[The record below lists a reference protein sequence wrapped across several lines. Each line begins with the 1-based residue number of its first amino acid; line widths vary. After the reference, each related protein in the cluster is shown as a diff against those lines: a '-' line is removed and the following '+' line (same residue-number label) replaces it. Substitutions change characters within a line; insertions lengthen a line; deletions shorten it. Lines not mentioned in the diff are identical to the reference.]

1 MKHKQS
7 DTMTSPKIKATKDSL
22 ITAAYE
28 LFSEQGY
35 SKTTTKEI
43 SERAQVCELTLFRH
57 FQTKQNVYK
66 AVFMR
71 YSPIQKLDQGL
82 AEIEH
87 LPFWQGLHHIVQLLI
102 QHLQDN
108 RRFILLVTQEA
119 PSIPEVQNIVNPL
132 TIHDELVER
141 MTLLL
146 QKGVQIGEIRA
157 DLDLIIVSNTLLCML
172 CSFLVLLSTE
182 KLKTEIP
189 PQDMCNTAIDCFL
202 HGLRP

>member
-1 MKHKQS
+1 MKPKPS
-7 DTMTSPKIKATKDSL
+7 DITKPAKTKNTKDSL

-35 SKTTTKEI
+35 SKTTTREI
-43 SERAQVCELTLFRH
+43 AERARVCELTLFRH

-71 YSPIQKLDQGL
+71 YSPIHKLDQGL

-87 LPFWQGLHHIVQLLI
+87 LPFWEGLNHIVQLLI
-102 QHLQDN
+102 QHMQDN
-108 RRFILLVTQEA
+108 RQFILLVTQEA

-141 MTLLL
+141 MTALL
-146 QKGVQIGEIRA
+146 QRGVQIGEVRA
-157 DLDLIIVSNTLLCML
+157 DLDLSVVSNTLLCML
-172 CSFLVLLSTE
+172 CSFLVLLSRE
-182 KLKTEIP
+182 KLKTDIP
-189 PQDMCNTAIDCFL
+189 PQEMCNTAIDCFL
-202 HGLRP
+202 RGIKP

>member
-1 MKHKQS
+1 MHTADSPMKP
-7 DTMTSPKIKATKDSL
+7 TKATLTKEGL

-43 SERAQVCELTLFRH
+43 AERARVCELTLFRH

-66 AVFMR
+66 AVFMH

-82 AEIEH
+82 TEIEH
-87 LPFWQGLHHIVQLLI
+87 LPFWEGVHHIVHLLI
-102 QHLQDN
+102 QHMQDN

-119 PSIPEVQNIVNPL
+119 PSIPEVQNIINPL

-146 QKGVQIGEIRA
+146 QKGVQIGEVRS
-157 DLDLIIVSNTLLCML
+157 DLDLTVVSNTLLCML

-189 PQDMCNTAIDCFL
+189 PQEMCNTAIDCFL
-202 HGLRP
+202 HGLKP